1 MNPWIRHVKT
11 YCNKHQCSY
20 KDALK
25 LAKASY
31 QKGGARRVAPLL
43 VSQPSAPAAAFD
55 EKTDGIGS
63 AAWKQRK
70 EQANKDFFLDLV
82 KKIQNQEGDFGKAE
96 YLRSYNMGSNPQ
108 PAKKHRKKHKKK
120 TKKSKPQPIKKHKR
134 RTRNNHKR
142 KTVANR
148 SARRTPLRS
157 AHTAAARRFVLL

>member
-70 EQANKDFFLDLV
+70 ANKDFFLDLV

-108 PAKKHRKKHKKK
+108 PAKKHRKKHIKKK
-120 TKKSKPQPIKKHKR
+120 KPPKKDRCQPLCPKNAVAVRSHCRSKKVRATVKR
-134 RTRNNHKR
+134 
-142 KTVANR
+142 
-148 SARRTPLRS
+148 
-157 AHTAAARRFVLL
+157 